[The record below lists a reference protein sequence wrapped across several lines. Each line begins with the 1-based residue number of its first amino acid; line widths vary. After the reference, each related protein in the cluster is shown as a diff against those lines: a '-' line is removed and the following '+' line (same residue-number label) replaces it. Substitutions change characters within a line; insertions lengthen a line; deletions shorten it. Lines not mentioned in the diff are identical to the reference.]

1 MTMVVECSSLP
12 QGLSGVWVGDDRG
25 EFAPGINGYIR
36 GAQAPR
42 DTGAIW
48 ENPAN
53 PAGFIQIGASM
64 NNHIDDTDSGQRRM
78 WLKWVDGTQAAA
90 DPFLMWAFE
99 SDPDY
104 PWTSAMVGKGKAY
117 AIITCQYDHESML
130 QYPEFLFELEPLPL
144 YDPRLDST
152 AGGLGAHRW
161 GQRSTYAPSDNLAVM
176 AYNVARGIYY
186 GDEWLFGGQNLDAWR
201 LPFDEWVA
209 AMNACDE
216 QIERADGS
224 FERAFR
230 GGAEISVEMEP
241 LGVMEELGRAANM
254 RFAEVGGRL
263 KPICGLPGASVF
275 SITDEDII
283 ITEGQS
289 YQPFLGLSA
298 TYNALTATYPE
309 PGEKWASKDAPEF
322 IDTVA
327 TAADDARYLP
337 VGVSYPAAP
346 HANQVQRLMRAQM
359 QDYRRM
365 RVHQLS
371 LPPDAYGLEPLV
383 DMISWTSARNGYDA
397 KRFLVM
403 SVAKMP
409 GMNVAVT
416 LREVD
421 PGDYDWQPGFE
432 LPYTIVPPVNVLP
445 FVQRIASFSAAGA
458 VLEDS
463 SGRGRKAAI
472 VVGCGGDEAGV
483 TQIRIQILKGAEAV
497 FDVSRPYGAP
507 YSWTISDVTPDTAYT
522 VRACLI
528 SELTGKTEWSPDIL
542 VTTPSIE
549 ITDAD
554 LDPALRDSI
563 SDLIGF
569 GEALTGPDGIEATL
583 IRAKNEALAAEVGA
597 ATHAAVALAAQGEVE
612 AAVSDA
618 EAAVEAAQASAA
630 SALASLQ
637 SAQAEADEAAAAA
650 ISAATAVTSAQTAAA
665 SSASARDASVAA
677 KTAAET
683 ARTQAQTAATNAGN
697 SASAAAGSAT
707 TAGTKAT
714 EAGQS
719 ASAAAASAVT
729 ANTKANEAG
738 QSAQA
743 AATSESSAATFAGD
757 AEDSATA
764 AASSA
769 VTANTKA
776 GEAAGSASAAA
787 TSAATATTKANEA
800 GQSATTAQTQA
811 QTATTKAGEAS
822 TSATNA
828 ATSASNASGSANAA
842 SSSASTSATALSDV
856 QRALASTTAIVN
868 GRASAA
874 TLPYSGAVTGLP
886 DDVVPWAANNYASDA
901 DGVHLLRSS
910 PVNSVSHLR
919 ALVPCNNDAVYRVT
933 AKVKSNVA
941 MSVALRNAWIMQDG
955 SVRTN
960 GNYVITP
967 LAANTLTTLTMVFG
981 RVAGGLV
988 TVVGGDYTHWNLAS
1002 FFRFG
1007 VINTTTGT
1015 GAILKLY
1022 DITVEDLTAADQ
1034 AARQAGL
1041 AAGSA
1046 SAAATSASNAAASST
1061 TAGQQASAATTA
1073 KTAAET
1079 AKGAAEVARNEA
1091 VIAKNDAQGAATT
1104 ATTQAGLAATS
1115 RDAAAGSATAA
1126 ASSASTATTKAT
1138 EAATSATTA
1147 SNQAQTATTKAGE
1160 ASTSATQAAQSK
1172 TDAAGSANAAATSA
1186 STSATALSEAQR
1198 ALASGNVVV
1207 AGKASTA
1214 TLPYGQLAVGL
1225 PDAYFVRPASEYGS
1239 DADGVHL
1246 NRDAAGS
1253 GNACLLRTLVPSE
1266 DGKVYRLTA
1275 RVKATAAFPVAMYI
1289 AWLKADGSLVTAGT
1303 FQSQTVAAGTVTTIS
1318 MVFGR
1323 NAGGLVAQTAGTAAN
1338 WTEAAGLRLG
1348 VSKSGTHAAGTLL
1361 KVYDIQVEDLTAAD
1375 QAARQAGLAAGSATA
1390 AATSASNAAASSTTA
1405 GQQATAATNAKTAA
1419 ETARGQAQ
1427 TAATNAATSE
1437 TNAAG
1442 SANSAASSAT
1452 TSASSRDAAAGSAT
1466 AAAGSASLA
1475 STKATEAGNSA
1486 TAANSAKTAA
1496 ETARGQAQAAATSA
1510 ATSETNA
1517 AGSANTASTHA
1528 TAAAK
1533 SFLNTVMVEG
1543 NPSFDDGFASW
1554 RVNTSIPGTD
1564 LSAAHGTLASGV
1576 FTTTAGARRDVCQRK
1591 FHRLDPN
1598 RKYRARGRFK
1608 VTGGTAQIYMG
1619 CQAADGNG
1627 AITGGNAGLY
1637 YIISGGAQYPASE
1650 DWIERSSVVF
1660 TLANLKASVTNSTAA
1675 EGVYLIS
1682 LLNYAAAAGVQ
1693 VALDG
1698 IWLED
1703 VTESEATRADA
1714 SASATS
1720 AALAS
1725 TKATE
1730 AGTSA
1735 TAAQTARTGAETAR
1749 SGAEAAQTTAT
1760 TAANTAT
1767 GAAATATSQ
1776 ATLAASARTGAETA
1790 RTGAEAAGAA
1800 AQAHASAANGA
1811 ALSASDSAA
1820 KSLTYATN
1828 AARLMSGGV
1837 SKNPIFNLW
1846 TGTYPDHVAVTPYAG
1861 NTVTKNTAN
1870 ARYQNALQ
1878 VVCGGTADGPLIR
1891 IDQAGQALDCS
1902 KSPRG
1907 VKIRMEIEFLSG
1919 NLANSGALL
1928 RAIWLDSGTRTE
1940 YVNLKDYMTAITGVV
1955 QVVEVYFARPAAAV
1969 PASATNFILDLFASS
1984 MLGGTRAA
1992 WQFRVHR
1999 LDFEEVLANSETAII
2014 QQAIAD
2020 VTGIKA
2026 AAIGLRAT
2034 AGSAGAYLELVAL
2047 DDPNGPASMA
2057 RIAADLLLLE
2067 GTIRGDHMELKSL
2080 RTEHLD
2086 VPFLNGERI
2095 RAEFLDVD
2103 SLLTIQT
2110 GAGLRYQKATVN
2122 SDATDGLY
2130 FGHDGGRFGFAASR
2144 TSANKRQSLK
2154 LSQTTGLQLL
2164 NARHFVTGAS
2174 LPQTAQHTASL
2185 SKTALPAGIKE
2196 ISLEVQGAGGAGEGL
2211 EAVGAGSTTT
2221 TPRHIGGNGGATIVR
2236 LYDGATLKQTITAAG
2251 GNGGGVTTPSPTQQ
2265 EGKGKDSS
2273 YAPGGAMQT
2282 SDRISAL
2289 RAGYPGSRGSGASG
2303 AFRHYVIRSGGS
2315 EGTTRDYYVY
2325 GRGGAAGQ
2333 LVTTEVIDL
2342 SGYAAPFIE
2351 IVIGNGGVPAAPT
2364 ELGKGGRGGAGE
2376 VNYVYSVTMNLPAD
2390 VVPLVP
2396 TATGVIQKVG
2406 LNVPFPDLGAGHW
2419 TLSIDGEANMDVG
2432 RLQVGPDEFVFI
2444 RTGTSSF
2451 YSSQTPVRASGGW
2464 SNNKTIHYTFRSM
2477 GSWG

>member
-1 MTMVVECSSLP
+1 
-12 QGLSGVWVGDDRG
+12 
-25 EFAPGINGYIR
+25 
-36 GAQAPR
+36 
-42 DTGAIW
+42 
-48 ENPAN
+48 
-53 PAGFIQIGASM
+53 M

-90 DPFLMWAFE
+90 DPFLMWAFG

-104 PWTSAMVGKGKAY
+104 PWTSAMVGKGKTY

-161 GQRSTYAPSDNLAVM
+161 GKRSTYAPSDNLAVM
-176 AYNVARGIYY
+176 AYNVARGVYY

-216 QIERADGS
+216 QIELADGS

-322 IDTVA
+322 IDAVA
-327 TAADDARYLP
+327 TAADDGRYLP

-346 HANQVQRLMRAQM
+346 HANQVQRLMRAQL

-421 PGDYDWQPGFE
+421 PADYDWQPGFE

-597 ATHAAVALAAQGEVE
+597 ATHAAVALAAQGEVS
-612 AAVSDA
+612 AAVTAA
-618 EAAVEAAQASAA
+618 EAAALASQTSASTSGASRDAAQA
-630 SALASLQ
+630 
-637 SAQAEADEAAAAA
+637 AQ
-650 ISAATAVTSAQTAAA
+650 
-665 SSASARDASVAA
+665 
-677 KTAAET
+677 TAAET
-683 ARTQAQTAATNAGN
+683 ARNQAQTSATNAGN
-697 SASAAAGSAT
+697 SASTAAGSAS
-707 TAGTKAT
+707 TASTRAT
-714 EAGQS
+714 EAGQA

-729 ANTKANEAG
+729 AGTKATEAG
-738 QSAQA
+738 TAAQA
-743 AATSESSAATFAGD
+743 AALSESSAATFAGE
-757 AEDSATA
+757 AEDSASA

-776 GEAAGSASAAA
+776 GEAAGSAGAAA
-787 TSAATATTKANEA
+787 TSAATAN
-800 GQSATTAQTQA
+800 
-811 QTATTKAGEAS
+811 
-822 TSATNA
+822 
-828 ATSASNASGSANAA
+828 
-842 SSSASTSATALSDV
+842 
-856 QRALASTTAIVN
+856 
-868 GRASAA
+868 
-874 TLPYSGAVTGLP
+874 
-886 DDVVPWAANNYASDA
+886 
-901 DGVHLLRSS
+901 
-910 PVNSVSHLR
+910 
-919 ALVPCNNDAVYRVT
+919 
-933 AKVKSNVA
+933 
-941 MSVALRNAWIMQDG
+941 
-955 SVRTN
+955 
-960 GNYVITP
+960 
-967 LAANTLTTLTMVFG
+967 
-981 RVAGGLV
+981 
-988 TVVGGDYTHWNLAS
+988 
-1002 FFRFG
+1002 
-1007 VINTTTGT
+1007 
-1015 GAILKLY
+1015 
-1022 DITVEDLTAADQ
+1022 
-1034 AARQAGL
+1034 
-1041 AAGSA
+1041 
-1046 SAAATSASNAAASST
+1046 
-1061 TAGQQASAATTA
+1061 
-1073 KTAAET
+1073 
-1079 AKGAAEVARNEA
+1079 
-1091 VIAKNDAQGAATT
+1091 
-1104 ATTQAGLAATS
+1104 
-1115 RDAAAGSATAA
+1115 
-1126 ASSASTATTKAT
+1126 TKAT
-1138 EAATSATTA
+1138 EAGTSA
-1147 SNQAQTATTKAGE
+1147 
-1160 ASTSATQAAQSK
+1160 
-1172 TDAAGSANAAATSA
+1172 AAANT
-1186 STSATALSEAQR
+1186 
-1198 ALASGNVVV
+1198 
-1207 AGKASTA
+1207 
-1214 TLPYGQLAVGL
+1214 
-1225 PDAYFVRPASEYGS
+1225 
-1239 DADGVHL
+1239 
-1246 NRDAAGS
+1246 
-1253 GNACLLRTLVPSE
+1253 
-1266 DGKVYRLTA
+1266 
-1275 RVKATAAFPVAMYI
+1275 
-1289 AWLKADGSLVTAGT
+1289 
-1303 FQSQTVAAGTVTTIS
+1303 
-1318 MVFGR
+1318 
-1323 NAGGLVAQTAGTAAN
+1323 
-1338 WTEAAGLRLG
+1338 
-1348 VSKSGTHAAGTLL
+1348 
-1361 KVYDIQVEDLTAAD
+1361 
-1375 QAARQAGLAAGSATA
+1375 
-1390 AATSASNAAASSTTA
+1390 
-1405 GQQATAATNAKTAA
+1405 AKTAA

-1442 SANSAASSAT
+1442 SANSAASSATTSASSRDAAAGSATAAAGSASLASTKATEAGNSATAANSAKTAAETARGQAQAAATSAATSETNAAGSANSAATSAT

-1660 TLANLKASVTNSTAA
+1660 TLANLKSSVTNSTAA

-1776 ATLAASARTGAETA
+1776 AALAATARTGAETA

-1940 YVNLKDYMTAITGVV
+1940 YVNLKDYMTATTGVV

-2057 RIAADLLLLE
+2057 RIAAGNILLE
-2067 GTIRGDHMELKSL
+2067 GSITADHMDIGSV
-2080 RTEHLD
+2080 RAANID
-2086 VPFLNGERI
+2086 VAWLTGNRI
-2095 RAEFLDVD
+2095 SASFLDVD
-2103 SLLTIQT
+2103 SLLTIQQS
-2110 GAGLRYQKATVN
+2110 AGLRYGKASVN
-2122 SDATDGLY
+2122 SDNNDGIY

-2144 TSANKRQSLK
+2144 TSNNKRQSLK
-2154 LSQTTGLQLL
+2154 LSEDTGLQIK
-2164 NARHFVTGAS
+2164 NARHFVSGAS
-2174 LPQTAQHTASL
+2174 LPTTVSL
-2185 SKTALPAGIKE
+2185 IANAAKTALPVNTINSIEMIG
-2196 ISLEVQGAGGAGEGL
+2196 GGGGGAGILRGGTPTTV
-2211 EAVGAGSTTT
+2211 VGN
-2221 TPRHIGGNGGATIVR
+2221 NGGATIVR
-2236 LYDGATLKQTITAAG
+2236 LYDGNTLKHTFTAAG
-2251 GNGGGVTTPSPTQQ
+2251 GQGGPLGDV
-2265 EGKGKDSS
+2265 KD
-2273 YAPGGAMQT
+2273 YLAAA
-2282 SDRISAL
+2282 SAWPD
-2289 RAGYPGSRGSGASG
+2289 G
-2303 AFRHYVIRSGGS
+2303 IR
-2315 EGTTRDYYVY
+2315 
-2325 GRGGAAGQ
+2325 
-2333 LVTTEVIDL
+2333 
-2342 SGYAAPFIE
+2342 
-2351 IVIGNGGVPAAPT
+2351 
-2364 ELGKGGRGGAGE
+2364 GKGGNGNATWWSGGKASLMGQPGKSGQLLAPATVDTAGWLNPQIEVVVGGGGAGGSGGG
-2376 VNYVYSVTMNLPAD
+2376 YSPGHPGTAGAVTYTYAVAMDIPAD
-2390 VVPLVP
+2390 VIPLEP
-2396 TATGVIQKVG
+2396 TAVGQFTTTSTGIG
-2406 LNVPFPDLGAGHW
+2406 SFPDLGPGMWCLHRGTGGGWIALGYVTVSPGNVIRVHEGPNA
-2419 TLSIDGEANMDVG
+2419 TIFASQRPSYTSAYGN
-2432 RLQVGPDEFVFI
+2432 QVVWY
-2444 RTGTSSF
+2444 SF
-2451 YSSQTPVRASGGW
+2451 YAMST
-2464 SNNKTIHYTFRSM
+2464 
-2477 GSWG
+2477 WG